1 MKKYIIIA
9 VIFLLLIISLGISI
23 KSCSSLKQEKARL
36 ETNQDVLIKQ
46 NTTFKTKDGL
56 SASKINA
63 LTLNLSSTKEYYSN
77 LIKEA
82 EKAGIA
88 AKRITSITEVG
99 IITRDT
105 IIVRLIDSIFLK
117 DTIKCFDYNDNYM
130 AMQGCIKKDS
140 LTLNYSNQDSLIQF
154 VSIVPKQWLCFKW
167 GVKAINQT
175 IVSKNPKTIFIYQ
188 KYIEIK

>member
-1 MKKYIIIA
+1 MKKYIIIGI
-9 VIFLLLIISLGISI
+9 VFLLMLIGLSISI

-46 NTTFKTKDGL
+46 NATFKTKDGL
-56 SASKINA
+56 NASKINA

-82 EKAGIA
+82 EKAGLA

-99 IITRDT
+99 TITRDT

-117 DTIKCFDYNDNYM
+117 DTLKCFDYNDNYM

-140 LTLNYSNQDSLIQF
+140 LTLNYCNQDSLIQF
-154 VSIVPKQWLCFKW
+154 VNIVPKQWWFIKW

-175 IVSKNPKTIFIYQ
+175 IVSKNPKTTFIYQ

>member
-1 MKKYIIIA
+1 MKKYIVIA

-23 KSCSSLKQEKARL
+23 KSCSNLRKEKETL
-36 ETNQDVLIKQ
+36 ETNQAVLIKQ
-46 NTTFKTKDGL
+46 NETFKTKDNL
-56 SASKINA
+56 SATKINA
-63 LTLNLSSTKEYYSN
+63 LTMNLSSTKEYYSN

-88 AKRITSITEVG
+88 AKRINSITEVG
-99 IITRDT
+99 TVTRDT
-105 IIVRLIDSIFLK
+105 LIINIRDSIFLK

-130 AMQGCIKKDS
+130 SMQGCIKKDS

-175 IVSKNPKTIFIYQ
+175 IVSKNPKTTFLYQ

>member
-1 MKKYIIIA
+1 MKKYIIA
-9 VIFLLLIISLGISI
+9 LVIFLLLIISLGISI
-23 KSCSSLKQEKARL
+23 KSCSSLRKEKETL
-36 ETNQDVLIKQ
+36 EISQDVLIKQ
-46 NTTFKTKDGL
+46 NATFKTKEGL
-56 SASKINA
+56 SATKINA
-63 LTLNLSSTKEYYSN
+63 LTLNLSSTKEYYAN

-99 IITRDT
+99 TITRDT
-105 IIVRLIDSIFLK
+105 IIVRLTDSIFLK

-130 AMQGCIKKDS
+130 TMQGCIKKDS
-140 LTLNYSNQDSLIQF
+140 LTLNYCNQDSLIQF
-154 VSIVPKQWLCFKW
+154 VSIVPKQWWFIKW

-175 IVSKNPKTIFIYQ
+175 IVSKNPKTTFIYQ

>member
-1 MKKYIIIA
+1 MKKYIIA
-9 VIFLLLIISLGISI
+9 LAIFLLLIISLGISI
-23 KSCSSLKQEKARL
+23 KSCSNLRKEKETL
-36 ETNQDVLIKQ
+36 EVNQDVLIKA

-99 IITRDT
+99 TITRDT
-105 IIVRLIDSIFLK
+105 IIVRLTDSIFLK

-130 AMQGCIKKDS
+130 TMQGCVKKDS
-140 LTLNYSNQDSLIQF
+140 LSLNYSNQDSLIQF

-175 IVSKNPKTIFIYQ
+175 IISKNPKTTFIYQ

>member
-1 MKKYIIIA
+1 MKKYIIIGIA
-9 VIFLLLIISLGISI
+9 FLLMLTGLTISI
-23 KSCSSLKQEKARL
+23 KSCSTLRKEKETL
-36 ETNQDVLIKQ
+36 EVNQDVLIKQ
-46 NTTFKTKDGL
+46 NATFKTKEGL
-56 SASKINA
+56 SASRINA

-82 EKAGIA
+82 EKAGLA

-99 IITRDT
+99 TITRDT
-105 IIVRLIDSIFLK
+105 IIVRLTDSIFLK

-140 LTLNYSNQDSLIQF
+140 LTLNYFNQDSLIQF

-175 IVSKNPKTIFIYQ
+175 IVSKNPKTTFLYQ

>member
-1 MKKYIIIA
+1 MKKYIIIGI
-9 VIFLLLIISLGISI
+9 VFLLMLIGLSISI
-23 KSCSSLKQEKARL
+23 KSCSNLRKEKETL

-46 NTTFKTKDGL
+46 NATFKTKDNL
-56 SASKINA
+56 SASRINA
-63 LTLNLSSTKEYYSN
+63 LTLNLSSTKEYYAN

-82 EKAGIA
+82 EKAGLA

-99 IITRDT
+99 TVTRDT
-105 IIVRLIDSIFLK
+105 IIVRLTDSIFLK
-117 DTIKCFDYNDNYM
+117 DTLKCFNYNDNYM

-140 LTLNYSNQDSLIQF
+140 LTLNYFNQDSLIQF

-175 IVSKNPKTIFIYQ
+175 IISKNPKTTFIYQ

>member
-1 MKKYIIIA
+1 MKKYIIIGI
-9 VIFLLLIISLGISI
+9 VFLLMLIGLTISI
-23 KSCSSLKQEKARL
+23 KSCSSLRKEKETL

-46 NTTFKTKDGL
+46 NTTFKTKEGL
-56 SASKINA
+56 NASKINA

-82 EKAGIA
+82 EKAGIVP
-88 AKRITSITEVG
+88 KRITSITEVG
-99 IITRDT
+99 TVTRDT

-140 LTLNYSNQDSLIQF
+140 LSLNYSNRDSLIQF

-175 IVSKNPKTIFIYQ
+175 IVSKNPKTTFIYQ

>member
-1 MKKYIIIA
+1 MKKYIIIGI
-9 VIFLLLIISLGISI
+9 VFLLMLIGLSISI
-23 KSCSSLKQEKARL
+23 KSCSNLRKEKETL

-63 LTLNLSSTKEYYSN
+63 LTLNLSSAKEYYSN

-82 EKAGIA
+82 EKAGLA

-99 IITRDT
+99 TITRDT
-105 IIVRLIDSIFLK
+105 IIVRLTDSIFLK

-130 AMQGCIKKDS
+130 AMQGCIRKDS

-175 IVSKNPKTIFIYQ
+175 IISKNPKTTFIYQ